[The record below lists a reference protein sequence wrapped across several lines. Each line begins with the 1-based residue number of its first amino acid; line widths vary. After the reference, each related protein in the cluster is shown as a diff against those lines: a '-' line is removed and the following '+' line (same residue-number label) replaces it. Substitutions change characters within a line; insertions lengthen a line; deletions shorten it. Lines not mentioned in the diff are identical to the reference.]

1 MSGAGFGDGGL
12 DPARRSP
19 PVWRAWVAAAR
30 PPTLPAA
37 VVPVLV
43 GTAAAF
49 GPGASGLRIGPFV
62 AAMLA
67 SLLIQIGTNYAN
79 DAFDFWKSADT
90 EERLGPRRLIQ
101 GGLATPGQ
109 VFIAACACFGLAA
122 VIGLYLI
129 AIAGWPI
136 LVIGVFSILSAVA
149 YTGGPFPLAYHG
161 LGDVFVFVF
170 FGPVAVLGSA
180 YLQRLTVPPEAV
192 IASLPVG
199 LLVTNIL
206 VVNNLRDIET
216 DRAAGKRTLAVR
228 IGRAGTRLQYILSVA
243 VAFLAPLV
251 YGLVR
256 LDFWLWLPLL
266 TLPFAVRLVRTVVAS
281 TDGPVLNVALK
292 GTGQLHLLFGILLAI
307 GFWLS

>member
-1 MSGAGFGDGGL
+1 MFDGHSRGA
-12 DPARRSP
+12 PAA
-19 PVWRAWVAAAR
+19 VWRAWVAAAR
-30 PPTLPAA
+30 PVTLPAA

-43 GTAAAF
+43 GTAAAAPIF
-49 GPGASGLRIGPFV
+49 RVGSFV
-62 AAMLA
+62 AAMVA

-101 GGLATPGQ
+101 GGLATPRQ
-109 VFIAACACFGLAA
+109 VFIAACACFGVAA
-122 VIGLYLI
+122 IIGLYLV
-129 AIAGWPI
+129 AVSGWPI
-136 LVIGVFSILSAVA
+136 LVVGVFSILSAVA

-180 YLQRLTVPPEAV
+180 YVQRLSVPPAAV
-192 IASLPVG
+192 VASLPVG

-228 IGRAGTRLQYILSVA
+228 IGRAGTRLQYILSVT
-243 VAFLAPLV
+243 VAFLVPLG
-251 YGLVR
+251 YGLAR
-256 LDFWLWLPLL
+256 GDLWLWLPLL
-266 TLPFAVRLVRTVVAS
+266 TLPLAIRLVRTVVAPS
-281 TDGPVLNVALK
+281 GGPALNLALK
-292 GTGQLHLLFGILLAI
+292 GTGQLHLLFGILFAI
-307 GFWLS
+307 GLWL

>member
-1 MSGAGFGDGGL
+1 MFDARSRGGP
-12 DPARRSP
+12 PAA
-19 PVWRAWVAAAR
+19 WCAWVAAAR

-49 GPGASGLRIGPFV
+49 EPSGHTAGRVGPFV
-62 AAMLA
+62 AALVA

-101 GGLATPGQ
+101 GGLASPRQ
-109 VFIAACACFGLAA
+109 VFIAACVCFGMATI
-122 VIGLYLI
+122 IGLYLI
-129 AIAGWPI
+129 AVSGWPI
-136 LVIGVFSILSAVA
+136 LAIGVFSILSAFA

-161 LGDVFVFVF
+161 LGDLFVFVF

-180 YLQRLTVPPEAV
+180 YLQRLTVPSAAMV
-192 IASLPVG
+192 ASVPVG

-228 IGRAGTRLQYILSVA
+228 IGRAGTRLQYILSVT
-243 VAFLAPLV
+243 VALLVPLV
-251 YGLVR
+251 SGLVHR
-256 LDFWLWLPLL
+256 DLWLWLPLL
-266 TLPFAVRLVRTVVAS
+266 TLPLAVRLVRTVVATS
-281 TDGPVLNVALK
+281 DGPGLNRALK
-292 GTGQLHLLFGILLAI
+292 HTGQLHLVFGILFAI
-307 GFWLS
+307 GLWL

>member
-1 MSGAGFGDGGL
+1 MFD
-12 DPARRSP
+12 SP
-19 PVWRAWVAAAR
+19 SPGWPTTAWRAWLAAAR

-49 GPGASGLRIGPFV
+49 EPGAERGMRIGPFV
-62 AAMLA
+62 AALLA

-79 DAFDFWKSADT
+79 DAFDFWQSADT

-101 GGLATPGQ
+101 GGLATPRQ
-109 VFIAACACFGLAA
+109 VFIAACVCFGMAA
-122 VIGLYLI
+122 LIGLYLI
-129 AIAGWPI
+129 AAGGWPI
-136 LVIGVFSILSAVA
+136 LVIGMLSILSAVA

-161 LGDVFVFVF
+161 LGDLFVFVF

-180 YLQRLTVPPEAV
+180 YLQRLTVPGAAAV
-192 IASLPVG
+192 ASVPVG

-228 IGRAGTRLQYILSVA
+228 IGRVGTRLQYIVSMA
-243 VAFLAPLV
+243 VALLVPLV

-256 LDFWLWLPLL
+256 GDPWLCLPLL
-266 TLPFAVRLVRTVVAS
+266 TLPLAIHLVRTVVAS
-281 TDGPVLNVALK
+281 IDGPVLNRALK
-292 GTGQLHLLFGILLAI
+292 GTGQLHLLFGTLFAI
-307 GFWLS
+307 GLWLR